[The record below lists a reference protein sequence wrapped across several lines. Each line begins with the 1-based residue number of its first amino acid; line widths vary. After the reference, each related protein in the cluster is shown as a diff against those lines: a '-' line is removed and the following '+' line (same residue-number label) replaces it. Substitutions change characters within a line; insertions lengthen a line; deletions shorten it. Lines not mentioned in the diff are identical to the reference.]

1 MFHKFHLQWRGL
13 IASEAVEL
21 VAEALVVS
29 TSTTALDS
37 VSQGIIKD
45 DQGLTTMDGRRGMQM
60 VL

>member
-1 MFHKFHLQWRGL
+1 MLQWRGL
-13 IASEAVEL
+13 IAAETVEL
-21 VAEALVVS
+21 VAGGLVVS

-45 DQGLTTMDGRRGMQM
+45 DQGFTTMDGRRGMQM